1 VHEGEFVRGSYGR
14 IGVLGSA
21 ARELK
26 AASDDGSG
34 GGSASSDE
42 DPLMGLKSVKSS
54 AGGSAAGRKETPATP
69 PSPLFGAT
77 TFVNPYSFAQRA
89 ALGGSDSSSSSDG
102 DAPPSPLIS
111 KGKKLP
117 PAAAAVPLLKLPAV
131 NALQGQGAAGGGL
144 LSGYD
149 SWSDDDADAGSGG
162 AAGNCDDDWSD
173 TEAPQQQPAQ
183 THTSHKL
190 KPAAAES
197 PPQSSSLPGTSSERV
212 ESWAARHAGSGLLG
226 LMLYMRRCPQP
237 RETKPSRPFV

>member
-1 VHEGEFVRGSYGR
+1 MHEGEFVRGSYGR
-14 IGVLGSA
+14 IGLLGSV

-26 AASDDGSG
+26 AGSDDSG
-34 GGSASSDE
+34 GASSDE
-42 DPLMGLKSVKSS
+42 DPLMGLKSAKSS
-54 AGGSAAGRKETPATP
+54 AGGIAAGKKEIPVAP
-69 PSPLFGAT
+69 SSPLFGAT

-89 ALGGSDSSSSSDG
+89 ALGSSDSYSSSDG

-117 PAAAAVPLLKLPAV
+117 PAAAAVSLLKLPAV

-149 SWSDDDADAGSGG
+149 SWSDDDADAGGGG
-162 AAGNCDDDWSD
+162 AAGDCDDDWSD
-173 TEAPQQQPAQ
+173 TEAPQQQPPQ

-197 PPQSSSLPGTSSERV
+197 PLQSTRLPGTASERV
-212 ESWAARHAGSGLLG
+212 DAWAARHAGCGLLG
-226 LMLYMRRCPQP
+226 LMLYMHRCPQP
-237 RETKPSRPFV
+237 SETEPPRPFV